1 MVVHRRA
8 AGQHVCVCANM
19 DQWRPPTWASRFLHS
34 WVCCWCCC
42 RAALACLSRLLTSR
56 WCSWTRLSF
65 SALCCCCS
73 RVLSCSCCMRCSAIW
88 LDKQAKRDFIS
99 QHTLRATLSS
109 WQLVHP
115 PIHSTFLRPIPST
128 PSLHL
133 EHPCAQPR
141 LAKLVRR
148 RGKKKK
154 KREKFLRFVTLS
166 EDDMM
171 CLHLACSPTLPPLL
185 PIIQTGP
192 QCPTPLSPQICPPC
206 PFLRSAY
213 KRAVSLGYACKLV
226 GVSHLAAVTTQ
237 CPMLCAW
244 QHVKIGLGVDYDDH
258 YKPKSETKTVDGG
271 EDSRNFEKTMN
282 GLTNFKPIQLF
293 LY

>member
-1 MVVHRRA
+1 MYDLLCSCAEHTVSKIIRA
-8 AGQHVCVCANM
+8 ARQYVLLQIKKYLNLLCFWNPRKTSMSKIQNGCPRACVCACECV

-73 RVLSCSCCMRCSAIW
+73 RVLSCSCCIRCSAIW

-115 PIHSTFLRPIPST
+115 PIHPSFLRPIPSN
-128 PSLHL
+128 PL
-133 EHPCAQPR
+133 PAPKNPRACAKPN
-141 LAKLVRR
+141 LAKLV
-148 RGKKKK
+148 GKCGEGGK
-154 KREKFLRFVTLS
+154 KREKFCRFLTSS

-171 CLHLACSPTLPPLL
+171 WCVYIWLAPPALPPLL
-185 PIIQTGP
+185 PIVQTGP
-192 QCPTPLSPQICPPC
+192 PRPTPLSSNLSPSPY
-206 PFLRSAY
+206 S
-213 KRAVSLGYACKLV
+213 G
-226 GVSHLAAVTTQ
+226 
-237 CPMLCAW
+237 
-244 QHVKIGLGVDYDDH
+244 IG
-258 YKPKSETKTVDGG
+258 
-271 EDSRNFEKTMN
+271 
-282 GLTNFKPIQLF
+282 I
-293 LY
+293 